1 MPDFF
6 ADPIL
11 NSPYDAPTR
20 HWELDDA
27 GRPTGRIV
35 ASRRCAEF
43 VAAVPGQAAEGQPD
57 LLDLSELTDAAALQT
72 AIAEVRAEVDRWRA
86 RPNPLN

>member
-20 HWELDDA
+20 HWELDGA
-27 GRPTGRIV
+27 GHPTGRIV
-35 ASRRCAEF
+35 ASRRRAEF
-43 VAAVPGQAAEGQPD
+43 VAAVPGQAAERQPD
-57 LLDLSELTDAAALQT
+57 LLNPLDLTDEAALQT
-72 AIAEVRAEVDRWRA
+72 AIAEVRAEVDR
-86 RPNPLN
+86 

>member
-20 HWELDDA
+20 HWELDGA
-27 GRPTGRIV
+27 GHPTGRI
-35 ASRRCAEF
+35 
-43 VAAVPGQAAEGQPD
+43 AAQ
-57 LLDLSELTDAAALQT
+57 
-72 AIAEVRAEVDRWRA
+72 A
-86 RPNPLN
+86 RPSTSAPPAR

>member
-27 GRPTGRIV
+27 GHPTGRIV
-35 ASRRCAEF
+35 ASRRRAEF
-43 VAAVPGQAAEGQPD
+43 VAGDGPLEIGLVPP
-57 LLDLSELTDAAALQT
+57 
-72 AIAEVRAEVDRWRA
+72 R
-86 RPNPLN
+86 